1 MNFQNCALL
10 LSMPPRRVRK
20 CGSDCSSVA
29 TIVRD
34 TTLNEDAYLA
44 RVLLAFGI
52 SCTYHVPGY
61 NRVAVVI
68 ALAVA
73 ALSAYDANSDFL
85 QGVRGF

>member
-1 MNFQNCALL
+1 
-10 LSMPPRRVRK
+10 MPSYSP
-20 CGSDCSSVA
+20 CLPAGSENAEVTAVPWSP
-29 TIVRD
+29 VRD